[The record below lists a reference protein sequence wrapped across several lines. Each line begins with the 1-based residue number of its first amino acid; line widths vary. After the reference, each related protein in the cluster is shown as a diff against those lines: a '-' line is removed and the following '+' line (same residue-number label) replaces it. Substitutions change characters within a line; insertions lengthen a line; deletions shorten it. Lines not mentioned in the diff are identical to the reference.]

1 MTAEAE
7 VFKALGDETRLAI
20 VRQLLEME
28 SAPISSLAEHLPITR
43 QGVRKHLE
51 VLEQAGVIALM
62 PKGRE
67 VHVSL
72 KPEPLQMARLCLE
85 QIERRWDDRLAAL
98 KRFVELGEVNEPS
111 NG

>member
-7 VFKALGDETRLAI
+7 IFKALGDETRLAI

-28 SAPISSLAEHLPITR
+28 SAPISSLAQNLPITR

-51 VLEQAGVIALM
+51 VLEQAGVVALL

-67 VHVSL
+67 VHASL
-72 KPEPLQMARLCLE
+72 QQQPLEAARLCLE
-85 QIERRWDDRLAAL
+85 QIERRWDERLAKL
-98 KRFVELGEVNEPS
+98 KRFVELAEDGD
-111 NG
+111 